1 MAEKRLHNKPADVD
15 AEAGQVLIDSPGGSV
30 TAMTPE
36 AATETARRLTHTALE
51 AAHQRQEAGESR
63 N

>member
-1 MAEKRLHNKPADVD
+1 MAEKRLHDRAADVD

-36 AATETARRLTHTALE
+36 AATETACRLTRTALE
-51 AAHQRQEAGESR
+51 AAHQCEDPEKD
-63 N
+63 